1 MSRYIAGEVIA
12 DKYRLVRPL
21 GEGGMGALWVAQN
34 LALDVQVALKLI
46 RADIAS
52 DSASDR
58 LLNEARTAARLKHP
72 SIVRIFDF
80 GRTRRGDPFIVME
93 LLTGQS
99 LGEHLE
105 TQRRLP
111 ATYTIQLLLPI
122 AEALAAAHRHGIVH
136 RDLKPDN
143 VFLAESDGRLQPK
156 IVDFG
161 IAKLSQE
168 PASGRLTQ
176 DGALLGSPEYMSPE
190 QARGDEHVDHR
201 ADIWSFCVMLYE
213 CVTGVVPFSDDNYN
227 ALLRRIIEREPVSI
241 LDLSTGDRELWNI
254 LSRGLHKDQDERWQR
269 IRELGDALAGWLV
282 ERGVT
287 EDICG
292 HSLRASWLDT
302 RGFTAEEIPTGPRR
316 ISRPQAPPL
325 PPRADAEIERLES
338 ADILPAE
345 EAVAGLPRRSRA
357 TRIVLLAAAFA
368 ALAAVTLSS
377 MQRSYSDAQRSTN
390 APAVSLQRVMR
401 PVKVAARSAVV
412 EHTRELDPRGRPAAD
427 TATRRSTSNQR
438 TPGNVTTTQGA
449 SSAAVAPPKP
459 PTNRQPRTRDRRRN
473 STYEDLGF

>member
-52 DSASDR
+52 ESANDR

-99 LGEHLE
+99 LGERLE
-105 TQRRLP
+105 MQRRLP

-143 VFLAESDGRLQPK
+143 IFLAESDGRLQPK

-161 IAKLSQE
+161 IAKLDQG
-168 PASGRLTQ
+168 PTNGRLTQ
-176 DGALLGSPEYMSPE
+176 DGAVLGSPEYMSPE
-190 QARGDEHVDHR
+190 QARGDEHADHR

-213 CVTGVVPFSDDNYN
+213 CVTGVVPFTDDNYH
-227 ALLRRIIEREPVSI
+227 ALLRRIIEREPASI
-241 LDLSTGDRELWNI
+241 LDLSAGDRELWNI
-254 LSRGLHKDQDERWQR
+254 LSRGLHKDQDQRWQK
-269 IRELGDALAGWLV
+269 IRDLGDALAGWLV

-302 RGFTAEEIPTGPRR
+302 RSFTAEESPTGPRR
-316 ISRPQAPPL
+316 ISRPQAQLSPPG
-325 PPRADAEIERLES
+325 AAVEIERLES

-345 EAVAGLPRRSRA
+345 EEMAGLPRRSRA
-357 TRIVLLAAAFA
+357 TKIVLFTAGFAGLAAF
-368 ALAAVTLSS
+368 TLSS

-390 APAVSLQRVMR
+390 APAASLARVMR

-412 EHTRELDPRGRPAAD
+412 EHTGLQGPRDRPAAD
-427 TATRRSTSNQR
+427 SATRHPSNQR
-438 TPGNVTTTQGA
+438 TPGTVTTTQGA
-449 SSAAVAPPKP
+449 SSAAQAPPKP
-459 PTNRQPRTRDRRRN
+459 PTNRQPRTRDRKRN

>member
-1 MSRYIAGEVIA
+1 MSRYIVGEVIA

-161 IAKLSQE
+161 IAKLSHE
-168 PASGRLTQ
+168 PANGRLTQ
-176 DGALLGSPEYMSPE
+176 DGAVLGSPEYMSPE

-213 CVTGVVPFSDDNYN
+213 CVTGDVPFTDENYH

-241 LDLSTGDRELWNI
+241 TDLSAGDGELWNI

-269 IRELGDALAGWLV
+269 IRDLGDALAGWLV

-302 RGFTAEEIPTGPRR
+302 RSFTAEEIPTGSRR

-325 PPRADAEIERLES
+325 PPRADVEIERLES
-338 ADILPAE
+338 ADVLPAE
-345 EAVAGLPRRSRA
+345 EEIAGLPRRSRA
-357 TRIVLLAAAFA
+357 TSIVLLAAAVA
-368 ALAAVTLSS
+368 ALAVFTLSS
-377 MQRSYSDAQRSTN
+377 MQSSYSDAQRSIA
-390 APAVSLQRVMR
+390 APAVSLARVMP
-401 PVKVAARSAVV
+401 PVKIAAWSAVV
-412 EHTRELDPRGRPAAD
+412 EHTRVLDPRLRPAAD
-427 TATRRSTSNQR
+427 SATPHSTINQP
-438 TPGNVTTTQGA
+438 TPGTVTTTQGETR
-449 SSAAVAPPKP
+449 AADAPPKP